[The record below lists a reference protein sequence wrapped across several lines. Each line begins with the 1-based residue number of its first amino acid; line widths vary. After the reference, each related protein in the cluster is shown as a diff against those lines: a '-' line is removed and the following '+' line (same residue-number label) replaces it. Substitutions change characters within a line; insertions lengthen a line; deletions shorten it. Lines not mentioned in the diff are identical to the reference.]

1 MRDGASLEVTAALC
15 ARVEL
20 GAACPATDDRLAP
33 CRHAGRAIPLQ
44 EWFVGRRH
52 EDDVDAVEYEGAELA
67 AAAPGVLDAIAGA
80 DAVLFAPSN
89 PYLSLGPILAVRDIR
104 DAIGERKIRCVAVSP
119 LAGGEAFTGPA
130 ARMLNRMAGG
140 TTPAHLA
147 GVYGELIDELVID
160 ESDAGQPGGAYRVA
174 STRMTDAASERR
186 LAQTVLEV
194 ACG

>member
-1 MRDGASLEVTAALC
+1 MSSR
-15 ARVEL
+15 R
-20 GAACPATDDRLAP
+20 P
-33 CRHAGRAIPLQ
+33 GRFPFQ

-67 AAAPGVLDAIAGA
+67 AAAPGVLDSISGA

-89 PYLSLGPILAVRDIR
+89 PYLSLGPMLAVRDIR
-104 DAIGERKIRCVAVSP
+104 EEIGKRKIRCVAVSP

-140 TTPAHLA
+140 TTPAHVA

-174 STRMTDAASERR
+174 STRMSDAESERR